1 MANTPL
7 KMTIPQAEL
16 EVEKAWSVSYSA
28 QQIEK
33 AIDSISDKPI
43 DQRVMHLIVRL
54 TFRGIYFPQMSK
66 LAWMKL
72 VLDNRRPIY
81 RLAREGFGKWR
92 ATRRRASTVSAAT
105 S

>member
-54 TFRGIYFPQMSK
+54 TFRGIYFPQMGK
-66 LAWMKL
+66 LAWIKL
-72 VLDNRRPIY
+72 FLDNRRTIY
-81 RLAREGFGKWR
+81 RLSKEALGKWR
-92 ATRRRASTVSAAT
+92 LTRSGPSVASVATN
-105 S
+105 